1 MKRNRIISL
10 ILAGLMSVSSVS
22 ILASCVGKK
31 NEPEKQK
38 RTNVYSGEEVK
49 IPSGID
55 NIIKIF
61 AYENKVYLIYNK
73 GYTITYNENGEE
85 VSRKEGY
92 YWEGDNEET
101 APIVPRLVGETE
113 TAATVEENPDTDGE
127 SLTETSEDEQLPD
140 KLPDGWWTSYTSVQ
154 QIGAFDIESK
164 NFSEVPFNIDREEDG
179 YPNYYTVDRNGN
191 LVLILSKWT
200 YNEDYTESTNTYKIA
215 SINPSTGSVESNV
228 DITDVFKNIGVDMMN
243 FYVNGFCIASDGMY
257 YITDG
262 SSVYILDSSAAY
274 KGKIDVLDGG
284 GWIMSMI
291 PYSDK
296 VLVSYSNASGNS
308 NAVIIENGQ
317 KTDVTSE
324 VLKEVLT
331 NGYNFNGSS
340 ENKIYYT
347 TSVGINE
354 YDFETDTA
362 KEILNYMNSDIDRY
376 SAANIVVLPDGRVV
390 VAQSDYSGSK
400 VNITFSI
407 MSKVPDEQLEEEVI
421 VKVASTYQNYQFTKA
436 AIRFNKKNT
445 GVRIS
450 TVDYSSYN
458 NEDNEYTGALK
469 QLNNDIITG
478 NVADILILDSSQPIE
493 SYFHKGYFTDL
504 NKYIDDP
511 EKGLNRVDYLDNIFR
526 ASEIDGKMYSLI
538 TAFSVCTLAAK
549 SEFVGTEPG
558 WTFEEMMNCIKNA
571 PEGCVAFFDYG
582 RNSIMQT
589 LFNYSMDSFL
599 DWEKG
604 TTLFNTQGFID
615 FIKYLSTCPEKGYWE
630 AYYDNYDYSNYD
642 EDQERAM
649 DEKYQLRFYKN
660 YALFEFEYCY
670 SINSFLNA
678 ITNFATEDITF
689 IGFPTKDENSNGAV
703 ISPSMELAI
712 SANSKVKDQA
722 WEVLKF
728 MLTDEQ
734 GLDNSYQFSA
744 SRAAMKK
751 LVENAKDDYWGGNA
765 VSDEQIEWYKSQKY
779 SDEYIEYLK
788 NSRPAFDEK
797 YTQKMMDIIEGANTV
812 SRTDSALYE
821 IISDELSGFFAGS
834 KSAEETAK
842 VIDSRVSIYI
852 SENS

>member
-10 ILAGLMSVSSVS
+10 VLAGLMSVSSVS
-22 ILASCVGKK
+22 ILASCAGKK
-31 NEPEKQK
+31 DEPEKQK
-38 RTNVYSGEEVK
+38 RTNVYSGEEIK
-49 IPSGID
+49 IPSGI
-55 NIIKIF
+55 NYINTTLVS
-61 AYENKVYLIYNK
+61 ENKAYLIYSK
-73 GYTITYNENGEE
+73 DYTITYNENGEE

-92 YWEGDNEET
+92 NWGGDIEENY
-101 APIVPRLVGETE
+101 PIVPREEGEIEEDSNADGETATE
-113 TAATVEENPDTDGE
+113 TAEN
-127 SLTETSEDEQLPD
+127 EQPSD
-140 KLPDGWWTSYTSVQ
+140 KLPDGWWTSYASVQ
-154 QIGAFDIESK
+154 QIGTLDIESK
-164 NFSEVPFNIDREEDG
+164 NFSEVSFNIDQEKDG
-179 YPNYYTVDRNGN
+179 YANYYAVDQNGN
-191 LVLILSKWT
+191 IVSILSKWT

-215 SINPSTGSVESNV
+215 VIDPATGSIESNT
-228 DITDVFKNIGVDMMN
+228 DITDVFKNTGVDMMN
-243 FYVNGFCIASDGMY
+243 FYINGFCIASDGMY

-274 KGKIDVLDGG
+274 KGKIDILDGG

-291 PYSDK
+291 PYSEK
-296 VLVSYSNASGNS
+296 ILVSYRNDSGKP
-308 NAVIIENGQ
+308 NAVIIEDGQ
-317 KTDVTSE
+317 KTEVTSE
-324 VLKEVLT
+324 VLKEVLA
-331 NGYNFNGSS
+331 NIYNFTGST

-347 TSVGINE
+347 TSTGINE
-354 YDFETDTA
+354 YDFETDTV
-362 KEILNYMNSDIDRY
+362 KEILNYMNSDIDCY
-376 SAANIVVLPDGRVV
+376 SAGNTVILPDGRIIVV
-390 VAQSDYSGSK
+390 QNDYAGNE
-400 VNITFSI
+400 VDITLSI

-421 VKVASTYQNYQFTKA
+421 VKVASIYQNYEFTKA

-469 QLNNDIITG
+469 QFNNDIITG
-478 NVADILILDSSQPIE
+478 NMADIVILDSSQPIE
-493 SYFHKGYFTDL
+493 SYFHKGYFADL

-511 EKGLNRVDYLDNIFR
+511 EKGINRADYLDNIFR

-538 TAFSVCTLAAK
+538 TAFSVNTLAAK
-549 SEFVGTEPG
+549 SEFVGTKPG

-571 PEGCVAFFDYG
+571 PEGCMAFFDYG
-582 RNSIMQT
+582 RDSIMQN
-589 LFNYSMDSFL
+589 LFNFSMNSFL

-642 EDQERAM
+642 ADEERAM

-670 SINSFLNA
+670 SINSYLNA
-678 ITNFATEDITF
+678 IRNFATEDITF
-689 IGFPTKDENSNGAV
+689 IGFPTNDENSNGAV
-703 ISPSMELAI
+703 ISPNMELAI

-722 WEVLKF
+722 WEILKF
-728 MLTDEQ
+728 ILTDEKN
-734 GLDNSYQFSA
+734 LENSYQFSP

-751 LVENAKDDYWGGNA
+751 ITENAKDNYWFGDA
-765 VSDEQIEWYKSQKY
+765 VSEEQLEWYRSQKY
-779 SDEYIEYLK
+779 SEDYIEYLK

-797 YTQKMMDIIEGANTV
+797 YAQKMMDIIEGANTV

-834 KSAEETAK
+834 KSAEDTAK